1 MAGGGSKGGSSSSTQ
16 TTTLPPWIT
25 EGQKEVMGGQ
35 IDNMDIGRLL
45 TGPFTG
51 QAPNFGVMG
60 MMPDQL
66 FANDLA
72 RQTANGVWQTPRT
85 NPIGAISE
93 MIGQQGGIAAGTGQ
107 AQAAKLAPG
116 EIAPMMNPYIDLA
129 LDPTMER
136 LRQQQ
141 NEIQSKIGGDAAAAR
156 AFGGSREA
164 VGRSL
169 ADRDY
174 RNTAAQTVGSMLSAG
189 FDKAAGLAQ
198 QNTQNQQQTNL
209 ANAQNELQAALSNS
223 NLQGQGVNQMLAAIG
238 LENNTA
244 DADLRR
250 KMDIINMLNAF
261 GGQSRAVGQQAV
273 DTPFTMLQR
282 MIAATPQI
290 PFQNLPQG
298 TTTKESESS
307 GGSNPLG
314 AGLGVAKLL
323 MGGKCDRAIKTNIVE
338 LGTEPK
344 TGLNFYK
351 FEYKDYPGE
360 FTYGPM
366 AQDVEEKYPG
376 TTFVDVDGIRT
387 IDFDLLAGQL
397 CDKWTD
403 STKIHF
409 RPGRLEKF
417 GSV

>member
-1 MAGGGSKGGSSSSTQ
+1 MAGGGGKGGSSSSTQ

-25 EGQKEVMGGQ
+25 EGQQAVMGGQ
-35 IDNMDIGRLL
+35 IENMDIGKML
-45 TGPFTG
+45 TEGFTG
-51 QAPNFGVMG
+51 RAPNFGTMG
-60 MMPDQL
+60 IMPDQL

-72 RQTANGVWQTPRT
+72 RQVANGVFQTPRT
-85 NPIGAISE
+85 NPIGAISQ
-93 MIGQQGGIAAGTGQ
+93 MLNSGAGQ
-107 AQAAKLAPG
+107 ATAATLKPG

-141 NEIQSKIGGDAAAAR
+141 NDIQSKIGGDAAAAH

-198 QNTQNQQQTNL
+198 QNTQNQQQVNL
-209 ANAQNELQAALSNS
+209 ANAANEM
-223 NLQGQGVNQMLAAIG
+223 QGGNQLLAAIG

-261 GGQSRAVGQQAV
+261 GGQSRAIGQQAI
-273 DTPFTMLQR
+273 DTPFTMLQKA
-282 MIAATPQI
+282 IGSTPQI

-314 AGLGVAKLL
+314 AALGVAKLF
-323 MGGKCDRAIKTNIVE
+323 GGK
-338 LGTEPK
+338 
-344 TGLNFYK
+344 
-351 FEYKDYPGE
+351 
-360 FTYGPM
+360 
-366 AQDVEEKYPG
+366 
-376 TTFVDVDGIRT
+376 
-387 IDFDLLAGQL
+387 
-397 CDKWTD
+397 
-403 STKIHF
+403 
-409 RPGRLEKF
+409 
-417 GSV
+417 

>member
-1 MAGGGSKGGSSSSTQ
+1 
-16 TTTLPPWIT
+16 
-25 EGQKEVMGGQ
+25 
-35 IDNMDIGRLL
+35 LL
-45 TGPFTG
+45 TGNFTG
-51 QAPNFGVMG
+51 EAPNFGVMG
-60 MMPDQL
+60 LMPDQL

-72 RQTANGVWQTPRT
+72 RQTANGVWTTPRT

-93 MIGQQGGIAAGTGQ
+93 MIGQQGGIAAGAGQ
-107 AQAAKLAPG
+107 AQAAQLKPG

-141 NEIQSKIGGDAAAAR
+141 NDIQSKIGADAAAAHS
-156 AFGGSREA
+156 FGGSREA

-209 ANAQNELQAALSNS
+209 ANAQNELQAAMTNS

-238 LENNTA
+238 MENNTA

-314 AGLGVAKLL
+314 AALGVAKLF
-323 MGGKCDRAIKTNIVE
+323 GGKCDRAIKTNIVE
-338 LGTEPK
+338 LGTEPS
-344 TGLNFYK
+344 TGLNVYAY
-351 FEYKDYPGE
+351 EYRDHPGAE
-360 FTYGPM
+360 FIGPM

-376 TTFVDVDGIRT
+376 TTYRDDDDVLT
-387 IDFDLLAGQL
+387 IDYKILAARL
-397 CDKWTD
+397 C
-403 STKIHF
+403 
-409 RPGRLEKF
+409 
-417 GSV
+417 V